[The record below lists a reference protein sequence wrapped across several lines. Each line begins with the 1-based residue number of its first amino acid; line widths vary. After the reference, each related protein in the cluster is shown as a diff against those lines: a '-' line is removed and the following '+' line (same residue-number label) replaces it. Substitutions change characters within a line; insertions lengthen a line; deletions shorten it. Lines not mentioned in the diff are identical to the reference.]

1 MSAEIYKHI
10 AAYQNGD
17 SDAALALVEKFKPLI
32 KRYTFFLHREDGFE
46 DLQCYLLSMLKTWDT
61 RRLSSTDDGT
71 MIRYIANSVRNEFI
85 AISKQKEKEQHVSFI
100 EDVAVPQAIEYEQK
114 TSTRDQYDQLIIHD
128 LRKIL
133 NENELEIIYALY
145 FGQQTVS
152 EIAQRKSKTR
162 QAVNQT
168 KIKALQKLKAAWGK
182 DRSTTSSQGCA

>member
-1 MSAEIYKHI
+1 MLSAFNAENMGCPTTVIDRRRH
-10 AAYQNGD
+10 ND
-17 SDAALALVEKFKPLI
+17 SLYSQLGSQRIHSHFKAEK
-32 KRYTFFLHREDGFE
+32 
-46 DLQCYLLSMLKTWDT
+46 
-61 RRLSSTDDGT
+61 
-71 MIRYIANSVRNEFI
+71 
-85 AISKQKEKEQHVSFI
+85 KEQHVSFI

-152 EIAQRKSKTR
+152 EIAQRKNKTR

-168 KIKALQKLKAAWGK
+168 KIKALQKLKTAWGK
-182 DRSTTSSQGCA
+182 DRRTTSSQGRA